1 MVEVLRLTFPPMED
15 RGSCSLCGL
24 LSMSKREKNG
34 LHDESQVVEF
44 LLAWLIV
51 VGEKGRGR

>member
-15 RGSCSLCGL
+15 RGVALCGL